1 MKQCGSEHPPELH
14 IRGKKHYSVI
24 VEKADNED
32 GNTDLS
38 KEVDIL
44 LSDMV
49 QSKDRLSNY
58 RMDREH
64 GIVIWELENSQ
75 RSIWICI
82 ENKSWTGDGAGR
94 ELKIARD
101 MRRVMVFYQ
110 ELKKKIFNPE
120 NDDFLNEISR
130 FRKEQ
135 RIYNS
140 NKVYTHTKDYQQEMQ
155 FEHASRYFMEGHEKE
170 NIGENYAS
178 YILNLL
184 ADINVSRYYRDGLHK
199 RIYKYEKK
207 IEKHASWG

>member
-1 MKQCGSEHPPELH
+1 M
-14 IRGKKHYSVI
+14 I